1 MTIEEI
7 KGWLHPDEGALLYE
21 FAKKLPGD
29 SLVVEIGSFMGKS
42 TAYLASGLR
51 DGSGGKVVAIDPHLG
66 ETGTKW
72 KFSSTWEQFNKNIH
86 ELNLETFVESI
97 RKTSEE
103 AHKKWNRKI
112 DLLNIDGL
120 HDYKNVKLDLKLWL
134 PHLKEGGVLVCH
146 DAFGPTYPGVME
158 AIIEGLFSLPDF
170 GRVGVVGCS
179 LFAVKTASKSLW
191 DRLNLLRSKFFVK
204 LAWGIYVMSS
214 IPLKIRNTIVDFTLK
229 PFILNSISFPKM
241 VARYYE
247 NIVNFINK

>member
-51 DGSGGKVVAIDPHLG
+51 DGNGGNVIAIDPHLG

-72 KFSSTWEQFNKNIH
+72 KFSSTWKEFNDNIR
-86 ELNLETFVESI
+86 NLGISEVVKPL
-97 RKTSEE
+97 RKTSLE
-103 AHKKWNRKI
+103 ANKGWKTPI
-112 DLLNIDGL
+112 DLLHVDGL
-120 HDYKNVKLDLKLWL
+120 HDDENVKLDLKLWL
-134 PHLKEGGVLVCH
+134 PHLKKGGVLICH
-146 DAFGPTYPGVME
+146 DAFGPTYPGVMK
-158 AIIEGLFSLPDF
+158 AIIEEVFSSGDF

-179 LFAVKTASKSLW
+179 LFAIRTKPKSPW
-191 DRLNLLRSKFFVK
+191 EGYNLLRSKFFIK
-204 LAWGIYVMSS
+204 LAWKTYINPKMP
-214 IPLKIRNTIVDFTLK
+214 INIRNMIVNLVLK

-241 VARYYE
+241 LTRYYE
-247 NIVNFINK
+247 NITTFINK